1 MFKNRLVAIGL
12 AALMACLLACG
23 ENNIGSLIQQEAEN
37 IVFPTEE
44 DPNRDYNPHM
54 NNLSPAEMP
63 DFIIKSL
70 KEENSIGYF
79 KKKVVD
85 IQVTIPNSSE
95 QIEGYR
101 NTDYSK
107 IIYYKKQDEIRR
119 ISGLVPGIRGQI
131 TLPAELLTITEPKD
145 VPLAIPQNE
154 AIIREYQ
161 IVGTVFELI
170 PTNAIIQA
178 KLEEGQTYILRV
190 RITDILL
197 QPISVGNTSA
207 VYYIECLLWDDSIFQ
222 VPEPEAQQNITYD
235 R

>member
-23 ENNIGSLIQQEAEN
+23 EGNIGSLIQQEAEN

-54 NNLSPAEMP
+54 NNLSPAEMT

-70 KEENSIGYF
+70 KEENSIPYF

-85 IQVTIPNSSE
+85 IQVTIPNSPE

-107 IIYYKKQDEIRR
+107 IIYYKKQDEIRK
-119 ISGLVPGIRGQI
+119 ISGIILPIRGEIPI
-131 TLPAELLTITEPKD
+131 TGENISDDAKGKFTI
-145 VPLAIPQNE
+145 PLSE
-154 AIIREYQ
+154 FTIREYQ

-178 KLEEGQTYILRV
+178 KLEESQTYILRV

-207 VYYIECLLWDDSIFQ
+207 VYYIECILWDDSIFQ
-222 VPEPEAQQNITYD
+222 VPEPEAQQSITYD

>member
-1 MFKNRLVAIGL
+1 MFKNRLVAICL

-23 ENNIGSLIQQEAEN
+23 EGNIGSLIQQEAEN

-54 NNLSPAEMP
+54 NNLSPAEMT

-70 KEENSIGYF
+70 KEENSIAYF

-107 IIYYKKQDEIRR
+107 IIYHRKQDEIRR
-119 ISGLVPGIRGQI
+119 ISGLIPPQVQTQVQI
-131 TLPAELLTITEPKD
+131 WLKNETQPRQGTLTI
-145 VPLAIPQNE
+145 PQGE

-161 IVGTVFELI
+161 IVGTIFELI

-197 QPISVGNTSA
+197 QPISVGNTTA
-207 VYYIECLLWDDSIFQ
+207 VYFVECVLWDDSIFQ
-222 VPEPEAQQNITYD
+222 VPEPEAQQSITYD

>member
-1 MFKNRLVAIGL
+1 MFKNRLVAIYL

-23 ENNIGSLIQQEAEN
+23 EGNIGSLIQQEAEN

-54 NNLSPAEMP
+54 NNLSPAEMT

-70 KEENSIGYF
+70 KEENSVAYF

-107 IIYYKKQDEIRR
+107 IIYHRKQDEIRR
-119 ISGLVPGIRGQI
+119 ILGVIPPQPIKLNIDAEARIISPG
-131 TLPAELLTITEPKD
+131 
-145 VPLAIPQNE
+145 E

-161 IVGTVFELI
+161 IVGTIFELI

-190 RITDILL
+190 RITDIIF

-207 VYYIECLLWDDSIFQ
+207 FYFIECILWDDSIFQ
-222 VPEPEAQQNITYD
+222 VPEPEAQQSITYD